1 MLYKYKQLLESF
13 SNSQDLKYIYHYI
26 WKEDHIK
33 NIIKTKKLISINK
46 LGNDHE
52 GTAKYKNRDGTTH
65 PPEYYYELSYNKL
78 YKDLIGKPYTTHGL
92 YFTTTD
98 FFGFE
103 SKIVGRVKVPIETI
117 FKNGPVTFSH
127 GRQFGSKISLVKTK
141 EEIQKEHNKYPTDS
155 KSLKTLYRDKN
166 KVYLFENLPQI
177 VIWADTIPITKDMIE
192 IR

>member
-13 SNSQDLKYIYHYI
+13 SNSKDLKYIYHYI

-33 NIIKTKKLISINK
+33 NIIKSKKLISINK

-117 FKNGPVTFSH
+117 FIDTETNKMYLPEIYWFMEKKIYFCLKSVTFLEL
-127 GRQFGSKISLVKTK
+127 FVKMSVTK
-141 EEIQKEHNKYPTDS
+141 LEVTINYGW
-155 KSLKTLYRDKN
+155 KSTRN
-166 KVYLFENLPQI
+166 
-177 VIWADTIPITKDMIE
+177 W
-192 IR
+192 